1 MNKNLFSNCFIK
13 EEKFKPIALG
23 GNDEIIIRQLTISES
38 QEFREILQDDTKTQN
53 DAMFYAVKC
62 SMVKPEFF
70 TDEEIKKLNI
80 IGFNLIKEI
89 YSELPLIGKT
99 KKEREEYTKN
109 IEKLIK
115 QSQENQEKVFEDI
128 EEKK

>member
-1 MNKNLFSNCFIK
+1 MNKNLFFNCFIK

-23 GNDEIIIRQLTISES
+23 GNDEITIRQLTISES

-80 IGFNLIKEI
+80 TGFNLIKEI

>member
-1 MNKNLFSNCFIK
+1 
-13 EEKFKPIALG
+13 
-23 GNDEIIIRQLTISES
+23 
-38 QEFREILQDDTKTQN
+38 
-53 DAMFYAVKC
+53 MFYAVKC

-80 IGFNLIKEI
+80 TGFNLIKEI

-99 KKEREEYTKN
+99 KKEREEYVKN

-115 QSQENQEKVFEDI
+115 QSHENQEKVFEDI
-128 EEKK
+128 EETAGIDHGK

>member
-1 MNKNLFSNCFIK
+1 MNKNLFFNCFIK

-23 GNDEIIIRQLTISES
+23 GNDEITIRQLTISES

-99 KKEREEYTKN
+99 KKEREEYVKN

-115 QSQENQEKVFEDI
+115 QSHENQEKVFEDI

>member
-1 MNKNLFSNCFIK
+1 MNKNLFFNCFIK

-23 GNDEIIIRQLTISES
+23 GNDEITIRQLTISES